1 MSYGSIL
8 SRPPFRLMCRIWRTP
23 LTDNTDNAPDDNPT
37 KQAKRRAAS
46 ADKWGAKV
54 IALGFCILPSLL
66 LRAQRRLGLSP
77 TQLAVLIQLADFWWD
92 AGRKPFPKKADLAQ
106 RLGLSDRQ
114 VQRYIAELEMAGFV
128 QRIER
133 RASHRG
139 KISNE
144 YDLQGLVDRLAEIE
158 PDFSE
163 AAEEARAVRKAAAKP
178 RARRRIRPATKEAE

>member
-1 MSYGSIL
+1 MYFFFLMIRQPPRSTRTDTLLPYTTLFRSY
-8 SRPPFRLMCRIWRTP
+8 MCRIWRTP
-23 LTDNTDNAPDDNPT
+23 LTDKTKSNPGS
-37 KQAKRRAAS
+37 KRPARNGAS
-46 ADKWGAKV
+46 EKKWGAKV

-66 LRAQRRLGLSP
+66 LRVQRRLGLSP

-106 RLGLSDRQ
+106 RLGLSERQ
-114 VQRYIAELEMAGFV
+114 VQRYIAELEEAGFV

-144 YDLQGLVDRLAEIE
+144 YDLQGLVDRLAQIE
-158 PDFSE
+158 PDFRE
-163 AAEEARAVRKAAAKP
+163 AADEARAVRKAV
-178 RARRRIRPATKEAE
+178 ARP

>member
-1 MSYGSIL
+1 MTDKTL
-8 SRPPFRLMCRIWRTP
+8 SASKAPRVKRPAS
-23 LTDNTDNAPDDNPT
+23 NG
-37 KQAKRRAAS
+37 AS

-66 LRAQRRLGLSP
+66 LRAQRRLRLSP

-106 RLGLSDRQ
+106 RLGLSERQ
-114 VQRYIAELEMAGFV
+114 VQRYIAELEEAGFV
-128 QRIER
+128 KRIER

-144 YDLQGLVDRLAEIE
+144 YDLQGLVDKLAAIE
-158 PDFSE
+158 PDFRE
-163 AAEEARAVRKAAAKP
+163 AAEGARAAREAAARP
-178 RARRRIRPATKEAE
+178 GIRRRTKPTASLAEGG

>member
-1 MSYGSIL
+1 M
-8 SRPPFRLMCRIWRTP
+8 
-23 LTDNTDNAPDDNPT
+23 TDDKPENDEDDAI
-37 KQAKRRAAS
+37 AKRLGSKRAS

-54 IALGFCILPSLL
+54 IDLGFCILPSLL

-106 RLGLSDRQ
+106 RLSLSERQ
-114 VQRYIAELEMAGFV
+114 VQRYIVELEQAGLV

-133 RASHRG
+133 TASHRG

-144 YDLQGLVDRLAEIE
+144 YDLSGLVKKLAELE
-158 PDFSE
+158 PEFRQVADDARAARAAVAKKGLRHRGKKPDE
-163 AAEEARAVRKAAAKP
+163 AAEAG
-178 RARRRIRPATKEAE
+178 I

>member
-1 MSYGSIL
+1 M
-8 SRPPFRLMCRIWRTP
+8 
-23 LTDNTDNAPDDNPT
+23 TDKT
-37 KQAKRRAAS
+37 KSVSKKPAAKRASRKAAS
-46 ADKWGAKV
+46 EEKWGVKV

-66 LRAQRRLGLSP
+66 LRAQRRLRLSP

-92 AGRKPFPKKADLAQ
+92 AGRKPFPKKADLAD

-114 VQRYIAELEMAGFV
+114 VQRYIAELEAAGYV

-144 YDLQGLVDRLAEIE
+144 YDLQGLVDKLAEIE
-158 PDFSE
+158 PDFRE
-163 AAEEARAVRKAAAKP
+163 AAEGARAARKAAARP
-178 RARRRIRPATKEAE
+178 GIRRRRLGAPAAGGE

>member
-1 MSYGSIL
+1 V
-8 SRPPFRLMCRIWRTP
+8 
-23 LTDNTDNAPDDNPT
+23 TDKTQSEVKAT
-37 KQAKRRAAS
+37 AAKKPAGNAAS
-46 ADKWGAKV
+46 EKKWGAKV

-106 RLGLSDRQ
+106 RLGLSERQ
-114 VQRYIAELEMAGFV
+114 VQRYIAELEEAGFV

-144 YDLQGLVDRLAEIE
+144 YDLQGLVKRLAEIE
-158 PDFSE
+158 PDFRE
-163 AAEEARAVRKAAAKP
+163 AAEEARAVRKAVARP
-178 RARRRIRPATKEAE
+178 GVRRRTKVAATSAEEG